1 MMFIKLRNAVFVA
14 FIAILFCGC
23 AGQETAIYSY
33 IDNSDKTIKVPPGHH
48 GIKAALKNVL
58 VKNNWT
64 IDEFNKID
72 TKYELYISTGYAQ
85 LVCLKEWTEISYEIF
100 VVEKASGEEILSISG
115 TDCDS
120 YSSASEALELALR
133 QAEK

>member
-1 MMFIKLRNAVFVA
+1 MSLRPGKILTAIFITF
-14 FIAILFCGC
+14 FIYGC
-23 AGQETAIYSY
+23 AGQETVIYSY
-33 IDNSDKTIKVPPGHH
+33 IDNSDKTIKFPPGHH

-72 TKYELYISTGYAQ
+72 TKYELHISSGPAQ
-85 LVCLKEWTEISYEIF
+85 LLCLHAWSEISYEIF

-120 YSSASEALELALR
+120 YSSATEALEIALR
-133 QAEK
+133 QAEQ